1 MTDLLLWNSIK
12 LCSSLFQ
19 MQILRC
25 LRLVI
30 LCWVC
35 QMSDKI
41 NCLLVLLLGRVIA
54 ILDRYVI
61 ENVLIF
67 EAHGVKP
74 LKMQAACFFNVYLI
88 LTICINV
95 YMQWSIGLDIRC
107 IETFPCK
114 RCGREEDIN
123 CWFVEMPVVVV
134 AAYHGLLQLK
144 CLLIR
149 ECVLSYALSF
159 STYTDV
165 YAKRE
170 TK

>member
-123 CWFVEMPVVVV
+123 CWFVEMRVVSCISRVTSTKV
-134 AAYHGLLQLK
+134 SSHTRM
-144 CLLIR
+144 CLIICSLFLYIHR
-149 ECVLSYALSF
+149 CIC
-159 STYTDV
+159 
-165 YAKRE
+165 
-170 TK
+170 